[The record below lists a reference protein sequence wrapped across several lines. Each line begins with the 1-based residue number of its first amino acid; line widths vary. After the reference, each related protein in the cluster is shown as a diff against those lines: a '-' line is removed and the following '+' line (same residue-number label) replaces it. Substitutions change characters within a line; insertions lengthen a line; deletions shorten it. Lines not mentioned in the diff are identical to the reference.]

1 MQAILGSLLR
11 ELGSRGRD
19 MDGFANSLKEDS
31 PTFAESWRIG
41 CGGEEGERK
50 QDGSQVFGLNSGVGG
65 AVSY

>member
-1 MQAILGSLLR
+1 
-11 ELGSRGRD
+11 